1 MHPETRSNI
10 NPYAA
15 PADAEP
21 AGESVA
27 WHHDLELAGN
37 QLRCRSGLWLPE
49 ICVVTGRKQN
59 LVAIPVQ
66 VRALRNSRLWVRRLG
81 IFFLVAVP
89 LGAILAMSGTAP
101 VPRTPA
107 AMAAGVPFSAVLPAF
122 VFMGSLLLGL
132 VLFLAGGRRGVNC
145 AVQIHVEQQRL
156 VWIRRFA
163 NLLAPLMLLI
173 SGLVFTALSYRSL
186 ASVLVCL
193 LLVPLSLL
201 SLWLQRGMRLRAVV
215 DENNG
220 FVLRGFSRAF
230 LKQLGDLQNSEKT
243 K

>member
-1 MHPETRSNI
+1 MPAETRLNT

-27 WHHDLELAGN
+27 WHHDFELAGN
-37 QLRCRSGLWLPE
+37 QIRCRSGLSLPE

-59 LVAIPVQ
+59 LVAIPIQ
-66 VRALRNSRLWVRRLG
+66 IRAVRKSRLWARRCG
-81 IFFLVAVP
+81 IFFMVVVP
-89 LGAILAMSGTAP
+89 PGAILAMSSKAP
-101 VPRTPA
+101 VPPTPA
-107 AMAAGVPFSAVLPAF
+107 AMAAGLPFSAVLPAF
-122 VFMGSLLLGL
+122 VFVGSLLLGL
-132 VLFLAGGRRGVNC
+132 ALFLVGGRRGLNC
-145 AVQIHVEQQRL
+145 AMQIHVEQQRL

-193 LLVPLSLL
+193 LVVPLSLL
-201 SLWLQRGMRLRAVV
+201 SLGLQRGMRLRGVV

-220 FVLRGFSRAF
+220 FVVRGFSRAF
-230 LKQLGDLQNSEKT
+230 LRQLGDLQNSEKT

>member
-1 MHPETRSNI
+1 MPAETRSNT

-27 WHHDLELAGN
+27 WHHDFELAGN
-37 QLRCRSGLWLPE
+37 QIRCRSGLGLPE
-49 ICVVTGRKQN
+49 ICVVTGWKQN
-59 LVAIPVQ
+59 LVAIPIH
-66 VRALRNSRLWVRRLG
+66 VRAVRKSRLWVRRLG
-81 IFFLVAVP
+81 IFFLVVVPPGAV
-89 LGAILAMSGTAP
+89 LAMSSAVRLPRVPAATAP
-101 VPRTPA
+101 
-107 AMAAGVPFSAVLPAF
+107 GLPFSAVLPVF
-122 VFMGSLLLGL
+122 VLVGSLLLGL
-132 VLFLAGGRRGVNC
+132 ALFLVGGRRGLNC
-145 AVQIHVEQQRL
+145 AMQIHVERQRL

-173 SGLVFTALSYRSL
+173 SGLVFTALSYRIL

-193 LLVPLSLL
+193 LVVPLSLL

-215 DENNG
+215 DENNS
-220 FVLRGFSRAF
+220 FMVRGFSRAF
-230 LKQLGDLQNSEKT
+230 LRQLGDLQNSEKT